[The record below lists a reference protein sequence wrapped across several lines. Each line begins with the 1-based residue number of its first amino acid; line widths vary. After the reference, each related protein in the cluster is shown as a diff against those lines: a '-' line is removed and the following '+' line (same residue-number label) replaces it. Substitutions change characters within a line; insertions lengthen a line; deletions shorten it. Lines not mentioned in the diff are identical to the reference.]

1 MLEPIVTTPGLRF
14 IPLGGVGEI
23 GMNTALYGVDG
34 HWLMVDLG
42 ISFAD
47 EMLPGVDIILPDIG
61 FAERLPKLEGLVITH
76 AHEDHYGGVP
86 YLWQRLRCP
95 IWCTPFTAAALARK
109 LDDVPFSRQVPINV
123 VEPGERFRVGVF
135 DLSFI
140 HMTHSVPDA
149 NSLVLHTDYGNIF
162 HTGDWKLDPAPLVG
176 LTTPT
181 DHLADL
187 GDEGVLAMFGDSTNA
202 LRAGDSGSEA
212 EVRDSLIE
220 LVQQQKKRVL
230 ITTFSSNIARI
241 GSMLQAAKASGRT
254 PAVVGRSMLRMLD
267 AAREVGYL
275 ADAPQPI
282 DARDAG
288 SLPREK
294 VLLICTGSQG
304 EPRSALARIAGK
316 SHQFIKLEQGDT
328 AIFSSK
334 IIPGNER
341 KLYDLH
347 NQLIR
352 SGIEVITEEDH
363 FVHVSGHPSRDEL
376 ERMLRW
382 IKPKIFV
389 PVHGEPRHLR
399 AHFQLAKNVGVP
411 NPIEIENGDVL
422 LIAPDGPRI
431 VDAVPIGRLAVD
443 SNRIRG
449 VGDEMF
455 RTRRRLMNHGTILVS
470 LVMDRYGSV
479 LSTPIIADVGAGDH
493 APESVGHKVVD
504 AVVQTIESLAD
515 EDAAND
521 AHVRDAV
528 RSAVRQAF
536 VLPRDR
542 RPIIEVQLSRLDNL
556 TLDALEEN

>member
-1 MLEPIVTTPGLRF
+1 MPTIESTPGLRF

-34 HWLMVDLG
+34 RWLMVDLG

-47 EMLPGVDIILPDIG
+47 ETLPGVDIILPDIG
-61 FAERLPKLEGLVITH
+61 FAERLPEIEGLVITH

-86 YLWQRLRCP
+86 YLWTRLRCP
-95 IWCTPFTAAALARK
+95 IWCTAFVAAALARK
-109 LDDVPFSRQVPINV
+109 LDDVPFGREVEINV
-123 VEPGERFRVGVF
+123 VEPGERFSVGSF

-140 HMTHSVPDA
+140 HVTHSVPDA
-149 NSLVLHTDYGNIF
+149 NALVLRTEYGNVL

-176 LTTPT
+176 TTTPVDQLT
-181 DHLADL
+181 EL
-187 GDEGVLAMFGDSTNA
+187 GRDGVLAMFGDSTNV

-212 EVRDSLIE
+212 EVRDSLTE
-220 LVQQQKKRVL
+220 LVKQQKKRVL

-241 GSMLQAAKASGRT
+241 GSMLHAAKAAGRT
-254 PAVVGRSMLRMLD
+254 PAIVGRSMLRMLD
-267 AAREVGYL
+267 AAHEVGYL
-275 ADAPQPI
+275 DDAPRPI
-282 DARDAG
+282 DAREAA
-288 SLPREK
+288 SLPRDK

-304 EPRSALARIAGK
+304 EPRSALSRIAGK

-347 NQLIR
+347 NQLVR
-352 SGIEVITEEDH
+352 NGVQVITEEDH

-376 ERMLRW
+376 ERMIRW
-382 IKPKIFV
+382 VKPKILV

-399 AHFQLAKNVGVP
+399 AHFELAKALGVP
-411 NPIEIENGDVL
+411 NPIQIDNGDVL
-422 LIAPDGPRI
+422 LVAPDGPRI
-431 VDAVPIGRLAVD
+431 VDSVPTGRLAVD

-455 RTRRRLMNHGTILVS
+455 RTRRRLMNHGTIVVS

-479 LSTPIIADVGAGDH
+479 LAPPIVADLGAGDH
-493 APESVGHKVVD
+493 APESVNGKVAD
-504 AVVQTIESLAD
+504 AVVKSVEALSDDHAAVD
-515 EDAAND
+515 ER
-521 AHVRDAV
+521 VRDVV
-528 RSAVRQAF
+528 RSAVREAF

-542 RPIIEVQLSRLDNL
+542 RPIIEVQLSRLDNR
-556 TLDALEEN
+556 TLDALEDN